1 MLSLQKKRLII
12 SFVVVIFM
20 KKGIIMLLIVVGML
34 FSTEGRAQ
42 SLNRKMTLTDVIYT
56 AHEQSPSALVAKHN
70 FLGNYW
76 AYRSYKAQFLPSLNL
91 GATLGNFN
99 RSLMALQNSETGNIK
114 YVENNNMR
122 NNLTLSLDQNIALTG
137 GKVSVFTQLSRL
149 DQYAPE
155 RNITYNSQPI
165 NITYIQPLRAFNSL
179 KWQKKTQ
186 PKEYEK
192 AKRSYL
198 ETMEDITVTATSLF
212 FNALLSQ
219 RNLERAQKNYQN
231 TETLY
236 RIAKERFELGKVTKS
251 ELLQLELRLLNDG
264 LSINQSQLN
273 LDMNQL
279 KLKSYLGYNES
290 VQLELVLPDSIPEL
304 ALNVSEV
311 VDLSYANSSFGLSQE
326 LSVLYAEQS
335 VAEAKANRGLSA
347 TLSAQFGLTQQ
358 NESFKYAYK
367 NPMDQE
373 IISLGL
379 SLPIMDWGLG
389 KGRVKTAKSRENVVR
404 TQTNQEDTEHRQ
416 DIMIKVVQF
425 NNQIRQCKISAMAD
439 SVAEQRYEMVMERF
453 INGTADVTDLNTAQ
467 SEKDEAANRYI
478 QELNNYWS
486 YYYNIRRLTLFDY
499 ISRTNISA
507 EFDKIVG
514 K

>member
-1 MLSLQKKRLII
+1 
-12 SFVVVIFM
+12 
-20 KKGIIMLLIVVGML
+20 ML
-34 FSTEGRAQ
+34 F
-42 SLNRKMTLTDVIYT
+42 
-56 AHEQSPSALVAKHN
+56 
-70 FLGNYW
+70 
-76 AYRSYKAQFLPSLNL
+76 RS
-91 GATLGNFN
+91 
-99 RSLMALQNSETGNIK
+99 
-114 YVENNNMR
+114 
-122 NNLTLSLDQNIALTG
+122 
-137 GKVSVFTQLSRL
+137 
-149 DQYAPE
+149 
-155 RNITYNSQPI
+155 
-165 NITYIQPLRAFNSL
+165 
-179 KWQKKTQ
+179 Q

>member
-1 MLSLQKKRLII
+1 
-12 SFVVVIFM
+12 M

-91 GATLGNFN
+91 GVTLGNFN

-137 GKVSVFTQLSRL
+137 GKVSVFTQLNRL

>member
-1 MLSLQKKRLII
+1 M
-12 SFVVVIFM
+12 
-20 KKGIIMLLIVVGML
+20 
-34 FSTEGRAQ
+34 
-42 SLNRKMTLTDVIYT
+42 
-56 AHEQSPSALVAKHN
+56 
-70 FLGNYW
+70 
-76 AYRSYKAQFLPSLNL
+76 
-91 GATLGNFN
+91 
-99 RSLMALQNSETGNIK
+99 
-114 YVENNNMR
+114 
-122 NNLTLSLDQNIALTG
+122 
-137 GKVSVFTQLSRL
+137 
-149 DQYAPE
+149 
-155 RNITYNSQPI
+155 
-165 NITYIQPLRAFNSL
+165 
-179 KWQKKTQ
+179 
-186 PKEYEK
+186 
-192 AKRSYL
+192 
-198 ETMEDITVTATSLF
+198 
-212 FNALLSQ
+212 
-219 RNLERAQKNYQN
+219 
-231 TETLY
+231 
-236 RIAKERFELGKVTKS
+236 
-251 ELLQLELRLLNDG
+251 LQLELRLLNDG